1 MNKKA
6 IVGLLAIVLSGY
18 CFAAGPAVV
27 SHEQAAAEALE
38 NRNLAHDLWLYTF
51 QACIQQDKPA
61 LHKIVHKLGQQTF
74 AQPTNHLNYSA
85 RFVYE
90 GCKQLLSDVWAFN
103 GMCLSKS
110 ASVDEIVRVNNSW
123 ENSSKRCDVEISSPD
138 LSKAEHPKEQTDVE
152 WEAEQR
158 QNGESEE
165 NIELMKQIR
174 RS

>member
-1 MNKKA
+1 MNGKTV
-6 IVGLLAIVLSGY
+6 VGLLAMVISGF
-18 CFAAGPAVV
+18 CLADGPAVV

-38 NRNLAHDLWLYTF
+38 NRDLANDLWLSTF
-51 QACIQQDKPA
+51 RACAQQDQPS
-61 LHKIVHKLGQQTF
+61 LQKIVQKLSRQSF

-110 ASVDEIVRVNNSW
+110 ASKDEIARVSSSW
-123 ENSSKRCDVEISSPD
+123 EKNSKRCDVEISNPD
-138 LSKAEHPKEQTDVE
+138 LSKAEHPKEQTEVE

-158 QNGESEE
+158 KNGESEE
-165 NIELMKQIR
+165 DIALMKQIR
-174 RS
+174 NS

>member
-1 MNKKA
+1 MNGKA
-6 IVGLLAIVLSGY
+6 VVAVFGIVISGY
-18 CFAAGPAVV
+18 CFAAGPEVV

-38 NRNLAHDLWLYTF
+38 NRDLANDLWLSTF
-51 QACIQQDKPA
+51 QACVQQDKLS
-61 LHKIVHKLGQQTF
+61 LHKIVQRLSQQSF

-110 ASVDEIVRVNNSW
+110 ASKEEIVRVSSSW
-123 ENSSKRCDVEISSPD
+123 EKNSGRCDIEISSPD
-138 LSKAEHPKEQTDVE
+138 LSRAEHPKEQSEAE

-158 QNGESEE
+158 RNGESEE
-165 NIELMKQIR
+165 DIALMKQIR
-174 RS
+174 NS